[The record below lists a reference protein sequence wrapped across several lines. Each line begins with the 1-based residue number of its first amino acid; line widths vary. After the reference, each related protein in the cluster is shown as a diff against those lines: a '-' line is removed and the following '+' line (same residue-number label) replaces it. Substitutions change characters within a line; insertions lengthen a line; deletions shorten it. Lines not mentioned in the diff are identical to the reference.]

1 MPANW
6 VEPSAMVSRAL
17 VFSTRNTA
25 ASSSRR
31 LSSNSHLVPSSQV
44 SFFSGA
50 RFSVVALRPPPV
62 EARLSAEGLKELP
75 QAR

>member
-1 MPANW
+1 
-6 VEPSAMVSRAL
+6 MVSRAL
-17 VFSTRNTA
+17 VFSTRNNA

-44 SFFSGA
+44 SFFSGDKFA
-50 RFSVVALRPPPV
+50 VAVVKPPPV

-75 QAR
+75 QAT